1 MVLKLAAASQLSK
14 FFNLEISS
22 SESTLKL
29 ATNSNE
35 QRQAQITALQQI
47 LKSTEKARDATEEQ
61 LANSGSLRQQ
71 LQLARDAQAALTG
84 NFINSVEAGRK
95 LLETLEKIN
104 EKQDQQREKFEAQ
117 LVVEEQ
123 KTAELKAQL
132 DLAEKRSN
140 IGNEQRLLD
149 IAKKSLKAT
158 QERAKIQREN
168 FQESALASAGLS
180 ANFNERDIRQLELKF
195 ADDDLNALRAFTKTQ
210 GDLLKKMLSCRKK
223 I

>member
-1 MVLKLAAASQLSK
+1 M
-14 FFNLEISS
+14 
-22 SESTLKL
+22 
-29 ATNSNE
+29 
-35 QRQAQITALQQI
+35 
-47 LKSTEKARDATEEQ
+47 
-61 LANSGSLRQQ
+61 
-71 LQLARDAQAALTG
+71 QLARDAQAALTG

-149 IAKKSLKAT
+149 IAK
-158 QERAKIQREN
+158 N
-168 FQESALASAGLS
+168 H
-180 ANFNERDIRQLELKF
+180 
-195 ADDDLNALRAFTKTQ
+195 
-210 GDLLKKMLSCRKK
+210 
-223 I
+223 